1 MTKPKTFKLSI
12 LVLLLLMGIRLY
24 GSTRHFHAGP
34 MQKDPR
40 PQTFLLSPELLIK
53 NKDKLKKKDKE
64 LNQALAGLRQM
75 ADEALKNGPYSVT
88 YKSKVPPSGDKH
100 DYLSV
105 GPYWWPDSSKADG
118 LPYIRKDGQVNPER
132 QSVKD
137 AEYHTALSRDVHLL
151 GTAWYFTEDPRYAN
165 HAAKLLRVW
174 FLDEATRMNPH
185 LNYGQAIPGRTE
197 GRGIGLID
205 TRNLAKLIDGV
216 QLLKDSPAL
225 SPAEY
230 QGIRDWYK
238 KYLDWMLNSPIGKD
252 EADEHNNHG
261 TWYDVQAV
269 AIALFTDQSQLAK
282 KILEENTKA
291 RLESQLKPDGSQP
304 HELARTLSWNYSQMN
319 LRGFFE
325 LAMLAEK
332 VNLDLWNYETADGK
346 SIRKAFQWMLPYA
359 EGKKQWEHKQI
370 KPRDTNGYLELARVA
385 TEKYPEIDLK
395 PLLKQQQASTNS
407 LLLLTNW
414 TF

>member
-1 MTKPKTFKLSI
+1 MNYSKPYSI
-12 LVLLLLMGIRLY
+12 QVALIGLFLVLGVLSYVRAAPVQL
-24 GSTRHFHAGP
+24 SP
-34 MQKDPR
+34 N
-40 PQTFLLSPELLIK
+40 PQTFLLNGDQLVANK
-53 NKDKLKKKDKE
+53 QKVKRKDKVLTKALAD
-64 LNQALAGLRQM
+64 LVQTADQALQR
-75 ADEALKNGPYSVT
+75 GPYSVT
-88 YKSKVPPSGDKH
+88 SKSKVPPSGDKR
-100 DYLSV
+100 DYMSV

-132 QSVKD
+132 HAIKD
-137 AEYHTALSRDVHLL
+137 SEYFNALCREVHLL
-151 GTAWYFTEDPRYAN
+151 GVAWYFTEDRRYAD

-185 LNYGQAIPGRTE
+185 LNYGQAIPGHTE

-216 QLLKDSPAL
+216 QLLKGSTSL
-225 SPAEY
+225 SAQEY
-230 QGIRDWYK
+230 NGIRDWYRQ
-238 KYLDWMLNSPIGKD
+238 YLNWMLTSPIGQD

-269 AIALFTDQSQLAK
+269 SIALFTEQPELARK
-282 KILEENTKA
+282 LLENQTKA

-319 LRGFFE
+319 LKGFFE

-332 VNLDLWNYETADGK
+332 VNVDLWNYEAGGK
-346 SIRKAFQWMLPYA
+346 GIRKAFLYMLPYA
-359 EGKKQWEHKQI
+359 EESKQWEHKQI
-370 KPRDTNGYLELARVA
+370 KPRDTHNFLELARMA
-385 TEKYPEIDLK
+385 ELKYPGIDLK
-395 PLLKQQQASTNS
+395 SLRKQLQAPDNS
-407 LLLLTNW
+407 VLLLTNW